1 MKNIKEFKILSMAF
15 RNHRRWKMRVRN
27 KMVKLSIFILATL
40 LTAGFITGLSQAS
53 EVLRLSKGQTVYVPL
68 YSNVIFGDRELAWE
82 LSALLSIR
90 NTDSTLPIT
99 ISRVEYYD
107 TDGKLVKKYLEKS
120 KQVTPMGS
128 VYFYVKTSDTA
139 GGWGANFLVEW
150 KSEEK
155 VNEPII
161 ESLMVG
167 LRGTHSVSFISPGR
181 VIER

>member
-1 MKNIKEFKILSMAF
+1 MSVKS
-15 RNHRRWKMRVRN
+15 
-27 KMVKLSIFILATL
+27 KMVQLTIFILATL
-40 LTAGFITGLSQAS
+40 LISGFIIGPIQAS

-68 YSNVIFGDRELAWE
+68 YSNIFIGDKELTWQ
-82 LSALLSIR
+82 LSSLLSIR
-90 NTDSTLPIT
+90 NTDPALPIT

-107 TDGKLVKKYLEKS
+107 TDGKLVRKYLGKS
-120 KQVTPMGS
+120 KQVNPMGS
-128 VYFYVKTSDTA
+128 AYFYVKTSDTA

-161 ESLMVG
+161 ESLMTG
-167 LRGTHSVSFISPGR
+167 HRGNHSVSFISQGR

>member
-1 MKNIKEFKILSMAF
+1 
-15 RNHRRWKMRVRN
+15 
-27 KMVKLSIFILATL
+27 MVQLTIFILATL
-40 LTAGFITGLSQAS
+40 LISGFIIGPIQAS

-68 YSNVIFGDRELAWE
+68 YSNIFIGDKELTWQ
-82 LSALLSIR
+82 LSSLLSIR
-90 NTDSTLPIT
+90 NTDPALPIT

-107 TDGKLVKKYLEKS
+107 TDGKLVRKYLGKS
-120 KQVTPMGS
+120 KQVNPMGS
-128 VYFYVKTSDTA
+128 AYFYVKTSDTA

-161 ESLMVG
+161 ESLMTG
-167 LRGTHSVSFISPGR
+167 HRGNHSVSFISQGR

>member
-1 MKNIKEFKILSMAF
+1 VSVKS
-15 RNHRRWKMRVRN
+15 
-27 KMVKLSIFILATL
+27 KMVQLTIFILATL
-40 LTAGFITGLSQAS
+40 LISGFIIGPIQAS

-68 YSNVIFGDRELAWE
+68 YSNIFIGDKELTWQ
-82 LSALLSIR
+82 LSSLLSIR
-90 NTDSTLPIT
+90 NTDPALPIT

-107 TDGKLVKKYLEKS
+107 TDGKLVRKYLGKS
-120 KQVTPMGS
+120 KQVNPMGS
-128 VYFYVKTSDTA
+128 AYFYVKTSDTA

-161 ESLMVG
+161 ESLMTG
-167 LRGTHSVSFISPGR
+167 HRGNHSVSFISQGR

>member
-1 MKNIKEFKILSMAF
+1 
-15 RNHRRWKMRVRN
+15 MRVKR
-27 KMVKLSIFILATL
+27 KMVKLTIFILATL
-40 LTAGFITGLSQAS
+40 LTSGYIIGPIQAT

-68 YSNVIFGDRELAWE
+68 YSNIFIGDKELIWQ
-82 LSALLSIR
+82 LSSLLSIR
-90 NTDSTLPIT
+90 NTDAAHPIT

-107 TDGKLVKKYLEKS
+107 TDGKLVRKYLEKS
-120 KQVTPMGS
+120 KQLSPMGS
-128 VYFYVKTSDTA
+128 AYFYVKTSDTA

-161 ESLMVG
+161 ESLMTG
-167 LRGTHSVSFISPGR
+167 HRGNHSVSFISQGR